1 MSIRLCGAVAR
12 HCGAGELA
20 ANDANYA
27 NGRNN
32 DFLCAHS
39 RNSRH
44 WRLIPLASGKS
55 SALSLGP

>member
-1 MSIRLCGAVAR
+1 MFN
-12 HCGAGELA
+12 HKDTKELA

-27 NGRNN
+27 NGRIN

-44 WRLIPLASGKS
+44 WRLIPLCLCG
-55 SALSLGP
+55 